1 MLLNDFIDIM
11 NKLAPQETALGFDNV
26 GLIIGTDR
34 KQIKRVLVALDCT
47 LAVAHE
53 AVEIGADLVLT
64 HHPLLFS
71 TVKRIS
77 PECPQTAAVYTL
89 IRNGIALF
97 SAHTNLDAAEGGVN
111 TELCR
116 LFGLQD
122 TISVGEDSIMRVGN
136 LPETMMLDDFA
147 AMVQKKLNTVA
158 RISGSNTPV
167 SRIAVI
173 GGSGGAEYEQAHEA
187 GAQVLVTGE
196 CKHSDA
202 IAASVLNLNIIAA
215 GHYQTENPVLIPLAA
230 YLRSNTEG
238 VEYMISKVNTPTF
251 RTCGRCAE

>member
-47 LAVAHE
+47 LAVALE

-71 TVKRIS
+71 AVKRIS

-147 AMVQKKLNTVA
+147 AMVQNKLNTVA

-167 SRIAVI
+167 SR
-173 GGSGGAEYEQAHEA
+173 SA
-187 GAQVLVTGE
+187 GA
-196 CKHSDA
+196 C
-202 IAASVLNLNIIAA
+202 NRRM
-215 GHYQTENPVLIPLAA
+215 QTFGCNCR
-230 YLRSNTEG
+230 LRSQFKHYCRGALPNRKPCA
-238 VEYMISKVNTPTF
+238 YSSCCIPSQQY
-251 RTCGRCAE
+251 GRR

>member
-1 MLLNDFIDIM
+1 M
-11 NKLAPQETALGFDNV
+11 
-26 GLIIGTDR
+26 
-34 KQIKRVLVALDCT
+34 
-47 LAVAHE
+47 
-53 AVEIGADLVLT
+53 
-64 HHPLLFS
+64 
-71 TVKRIS
+71 
-77 PECPQTAAVYTL
+77 PQTAAVYTL

-116 LFGLQD
+116 LLGLQD

-147 AMVQKKLNTVA
+147 AMVQNKLNTVA

-251 RTCGRCAE
+251 RTCGRCTE

>member
-47 LAVAHE
+47 LAVALE

-71 TVKRIS
+71 AVKRIS

-158 RISGSNTPV
+158 RISGSTPL
-167 SRIAVI
+167 S
-173 GGSGGAEYEQAHEA
+173 
-187 GAQVLVTGE
+187 
-196 CKHSDA
+196 
-202 IAASVLNLNIIAA
+202 AAS
-215 GHYQTENPVLIPLAA
+215 PLSEVPEV
-230 YLRSNTEG
+230 RNMSRHTKPE
-238 VEYMISKVNTPTF
+238 
-251 RTCGRCAE
+251 RRCL

>member
-47 LAVAHE
+47 LAVALE

-71 TVKRIS
+71 AVKRIS

-147 AMVQKKLNTVA
+147 AMVQNKLNTVA

-187 GAQVLVTGE
+187 GAGA
-196 CKHSDA
+196 C
-202 IAASVLNLNIIAA
+202 NRRM
-215 GHYQTENPVLIPLAA
+215 QTFGCNCR
-230 YLRSNTEG
+230 LRSQLKHYCRGALPNRKPCA
-238 VEYMISKVNTPTF
+238 YSSCCIPSQQY
-251 RTCGRCAE
+251 GRR